1 VLERRRCCRFSI
13 SLICVWLLSVSLH
26 ASSFAAIT
34 PSPHHSNTPTPRL
47 TLVVLDRIDFRDLL
61 AADAPTLKR
70 LMNEGA
76 VGLISPR
83 VVGALTSE
91 SAYVTIGAGTPAAAD
106 EQRPPTIS
114 LLSRWDGKNIFYGNM
129 AAVRETNRREATL
142 AQPGLLGSI
151 LRQHHLKTAVW
162 KVEDTDGE
170 FRHVVAIAADEHGRV
185 DKGYL
190 SGDFVTA
197 KNNGFLSTYRSV
209 EPRAEKELGKTNL
222 RVIHVMQGDGR
233 DPRGWLHI
241 ADTFLDAWLKLID
254 LRHHR
259 VMIVTPCPLTNKKYF
274 PRLAPVIM
282 VGKGIQRGV
291 LTSPSTR
298 QRGLVTLADIAPTVL
313 EYFNIPKDKRMVG
326 QAMTVLPSENPV
338 AELQGL
344 DEWIA
349 GRNQAV
355 APVAVLMAAWQVLAT
370 ALALVLMR
378 QRMGKAEKDFSPY
391 GRFALLGAVA
401 IPLAALLV
409 SPFATWGVAFIIAS
423 AVALTCAVSLA
434 AMRSSSATAALQR
447 VAALAVLTL
456 VVDALLGARLTA
468 VSILGNSFA
477 TGTRFYGVGNEYA
490 GYLIATALIAA
501 GLTRIFEESKSWL
514 PWVGLLALTFILGCA
529 RWGANFGGASTAAA
543 ACAMAMVKARSLQVR
558 WQQMLMIIMMS
569 AVLVALVLGL
579 EFLNLPESQSHIGR
593 SLTQVE
599 RGDLTALAH
608 IAQRKLQMN
617 WNIIRFTPLN
627 FGMLLVIPVLAATLH
642 CRRGALKTALARH
655 RAFDACVVGGVVG
668 CVVALVMNDSGMVMV
683 GLMLGTLV
691 PALVLVVCQR
701 ISGTD

>member
-1 VLERRRCCRFSI
+1 
-13 SLICVWLLSVSLH
+13 
-26 ASSFAAIT
+26 
-34 PSPHHSNTPTPRL
+34 
-47 TLVVLDRIDFRDLL
+47 
-61 AADAPTLKR
+61 
-70 LMNEGA
+70 
-76 VGLISPR
+76 
-83 VVGALTSE
+83 
-91 SAYVTIGAGTPAAAD
+91 
-106 EQRPPTIS
+106 
-114 LLSRWDGKNIFYGNM
+114 
-129 AAVRETNRREATL
+129 
-142 AQPGLLGSI
+142 
-151 LRQHHLKTAVW
+151 
-162 KVEDTDGE
+162 
-170 FRHVVAIAADEHGRV
+170 
-185 DKGYL
+185 
-190 SGDFVTA
+190 
-197 KNNGFLSTYRSV
+197 
-209 EPRAEKELGKTNL
+209 
-222 RVIHVMQGDGR
+222 
-233 DPRGWLHI
+233 
-241 ADTFLDAWLKLID
+241 
-254 LRHHR
+254 
-259 VMIVTPCPLTNKKYF
+259 MIVTPCPLTNKKYF

-569 AVLVALVLGL
+569 
-579 EFLNLPESQSHIGR
+579 HIGR